1 MKNGVSSKLTTT
13 QQCRLSRVRCEVC
26 SRSEPH
32 ARHGVAPRAA
42 RRLHRSELVQLLGGS
57 VLVRARF
64 ASICG
69 SDLEYFNSR
78 VPMGRRTPDSFW
90 DRDGYCG
97 HEVVGTVIA
106 SKSERFRPGDTA
118 LALPTSYFK
127 STRREAAGYGYQ
139 DWYREE
145 LHGVLMEPFPLSQTR
160 GGFAEVYT
168 SHEIYCYKI
177 GALTREM
184 VTAQGLGCVLRMARK
199 LGWSIDGS
207 PDSRVRGK
215 SVAIIGQ
222 GQNGLIAA
230 RKLPRYRWHLGCI
243 LLMYYRCGQG

>member
-1 MKNGVSSKLTTT
+1 MSTATGFS
-13 QQCRLSRVRCEVC
+13 QRR
-26 SRSEPH
+26 
-32 ARHGVAPRAA
+32 RAA
-42 RRLHRSELVQLLGGS
+42 RLLAQLRRPAAPPDADSPPGFLSLAASALTVTPPELRARKVQALRLLDVGTVGLVEGQCPLLEECPPGS

-127 STRREAAGYGYQ
+127 STRREAAGYG
-139 DWYREE
+139 
-145 LHGVLMEPFPLSQTR
+145 
-160 GGFAEVYT
+160 
-168 SHEIYCYKI
+168 
-177 GALTREM
+177 
-184 VTAQGLGCVLRMARK
+184 
-199 LGWSIDGS
+199 
-207 PDSRVRGK
+207 
-215 SVAIIGQ
+215 
-222 GQNGLIAA
+222 
-230 RKLPRYRWHLGCI
+230 
-243 LLMYYRCGQG
+243 